1 MNISKEDNCVDT
13 CSGEYIESAR
23 TTSKGSFPAICL
35 SRSEAIAE
43 ALARHEAKCRPHH
56 WLLSR
61 LSGGDYV
68 VVPVDYD
75 YIEITPEMIDEIK
88 EIEDIDITPNE
99 YFEGCFE

>member
-1 MNISKEDNCVDT
+1 
-13 CSGEYIESAR
+13 
-23 TTSKGSFPAICL
+23 
-35 SRSEAIAE
+35 
-43 ALARHEAKCRPHH
+43 
-56 WLLSR
+56 
-61 LSGGDYV
+61 V